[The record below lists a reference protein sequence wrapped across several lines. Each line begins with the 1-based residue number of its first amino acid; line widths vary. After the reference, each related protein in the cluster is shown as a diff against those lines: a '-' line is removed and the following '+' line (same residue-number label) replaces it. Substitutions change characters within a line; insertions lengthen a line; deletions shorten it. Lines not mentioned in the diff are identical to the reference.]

1 MHVTAVVHLN
11 GVSVNIV
18 EQVKYLGVLLHVSL

>member
-1 MHVTAVVHLN
+1 MHVIAVVHLN